1 METTESP
8 LVIGIFRDHALA
20 EQAIDELQHVG
31 FRSDLIWSEGQG
43 GGLLSSLKSR
53 RAGSEDGT
61 LQDRLIEEGLLDE
74 DAQYYQHELEA
85 GCSVVVVQSYGH
97 QQEARTILDHLG
109 AYHAGSNPSR
119 LKDVHTIHLREETLQ
134 AHKEPVE
141 VGEVLIRKVVVV
153 EEKTIT
159 VPIRREEIVI
169 ERRSVA
175 APAAPTVPAAGQTA
189 QAREGRTVELAEN
202 ETIRIPLYTE
212 QISIEKRP
220 VVAEEVLVSKRGIQE
235 SRHFTDTVQ
244 REELRMERQG
254 HVTVHGDAVE
264 EVPPQETQEM
274 G

>member
-8 LVIGIFRDHALA
+8 FVVGIFRDHALA
-20 EQAIDELQHVG
+20 EQAIDELRHAG
-31 FRSDLIWSEGQG
+31 FRNDQIWSAGQG
-43 GGLLSSLKSR
+43 GGLLTSLKSR
-53 RAGSEDGT
+53 LAGSENEA
-61 LQDRLIEEGLLDE
+61 LEDRLIEEGVPDE
-74 DAQYYQHELEA
+74 DAQYYQRELDA
-85 GCSVVVVQSYGH
+85 GRSMVVVQSHGH
-97 QQEARTILDHLG
+97 QQEARAILDRFG
-109 AYHAGSNPSR
+109 AYHAGTNPSR

-175 APAAPTVPAAGQTA
+175 ATSNDQTTRSEA
-189 QAREGRTVELAEN
+189 QPHEGRVVELAEN

-220 VVAEEVLVSKRGIQE
+220 VIAEEVLVSKRGIQE
-235 SRHFTDTVQ
+235 SRRFTDTVQ

-254 HVTVHGDAVE
+254 NVTVHGDAVE
-264 EVPPQETQEM
+264 EVAPREAQEM
-274 G
+274 D